1 MHYYF
6 FCQKFKSTTKTL
18 TKNSPDFSS
27 HVAKGS
33 FVSVFAVG
41 DDVKDEVQNED
52 AVVDPH
58 RDENNEPGPSCAL
71 VKSKNL

>member
-1 MHYYF
+1 MAV
-6 FCQKFKSTTKTL
+6 L
-18 TKNSPDFSS
+18 A
-27 HVAKGS
+27 VA
-33 FVSVFAVG
+33 
-41 DDVKDEVQNED
+41 DDVEDEVEDED